1 MSSNDS
7 KKILA
12 INLKYYRHE
21 NKLSQ
26 EELADKLTASLT
38 YINNLENAKRNPSLK
53 TLDRIANYFDITT
66 SLLLTYN
73 KKHII
78 NLSRI
83 DQKNIT
89 NNKW

>member
-89 NNKW
+89 NNK